1 MLSFD
6 ENRNVALEALSK
18 SGKFSASASKPLAK
32 FVSDFAKAYFKAKST
47 SLADLRDL
55 GTAVGAEAL
64 KGLADRLTVPD
75 ATALL
80 KRIDPANGV
89 RAKEDPNWMRTRIA
103 ALLAGAAEPDPVVKI
118 AKAKAV
124 PKLKAKRSGN
134 RLARKPLTREERED
148 AARRATA
155 RRYMAWK
162 LKQTAPLETKTQ
174 LSRRSGMS
182 APTSN
187 GRRDPRIRPVG
198 GGRLLL
204 TPKDAP
210 PDAAPRK

>member
-47 SLADLRDL
+47 SLADLHDL

-80 KRIDPANGV
+80 KRIDPAHGV

-124 PKLKAKRSGN
+124 PKLKAKRSVN
-134 RLARKPLTREERED
+134 RLARQPLTMEEIR
-148 AARRATA
+148 RRAMARNQKLIVVCATA
-155 RRYMAWK
+155 SPSSRPSRKPDPA
-162 LKQTAPLETKTQ
+162 
-174 LSRRSGMS
+174 LSVS
-182 APTSN
+182 
-187 GRRDPRIRPVG
+187 RDPRIRPVG

-204 TPKDAP
+204 TPTAAS

>member
-124 PKLKAKRSGN
+124 PKLKAKRSVN
-134 RLARKPLTREERED
+134 RLTKPPSSLEEIRRQAMARAQKRID
-148 AARRATA
+148 
-155 RRYMAWK
+155 
-162 LKQTAPLETKTQ
+162 
-174 LSRRSGMS
+174 RSGIGS
-182 APTSN
+182 PSSKPSSKE
-187 GRRDPRIRPVG
+187 GHVWKWKGDPRIRPTDIG
-198 GGRLLL
+198 IRL
-204 TPKDAP
+204 TRATDAP

>member
-55 GTAVGAEAL
+55 GRAVGAETL
-64 KGLADRLTVPD
+64 KGLAGRLTVPD
-75 ATALL
+75 ATALV

-89 RAKEDPNWMRTRIA
+89 RAKADPNWMRTRIA

-118 AKAKAV
+118 ANAKAV
-124 PKLKAKRSGN
+124 PKLKAKRSVN
-134 RLARKPLTREERED
+134 RSARKPLTIEEQR
-148 AARRATA
+148 RRAMAQA
-155 RRYMAWK
+155 RKRIKDYA
-162 LKQTAPLETKTQ
+162 TKP
-174 LSRRSGMS
+174 
-182 APTSN
+182 PTSKPSSHLDPTS
-187 GRRDPRIRPVG
+187 GAPQEKGYQIKPMDIGIRRMP
-198 GGRLLL
+198 
-204 TPKDAP
+204 TTDAS
-210 PDAAPRK
+210 PDEGPQS